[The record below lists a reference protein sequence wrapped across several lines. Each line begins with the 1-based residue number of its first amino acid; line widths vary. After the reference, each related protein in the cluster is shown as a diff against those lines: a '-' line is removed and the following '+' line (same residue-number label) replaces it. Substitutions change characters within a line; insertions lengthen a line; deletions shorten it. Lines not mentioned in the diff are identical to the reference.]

1 MTLWYCT
8 FIDVYGHRCNIA
20 KTLQISFVV
29 RFISTI
35 EVIYFCQ
42 HIYCITNLPLI
53 RRKCVS
59 EDHNNVY
66 FEKWN
71 RNMISS
77 CSVIVFVGRE
87 VSIDKWSAINFA
99 WELFACV
106 LKRNIKYVLFSI
118 AELWIIYCWYCIH
131 QYECYNTID
140 KYQNSI
146 YCPFHWNYIYIP
158 R

>member
-1 MTLWYCT
+1 MKLWYCT

-106 LKRNIKYVLFSI
+106 LKRNKICIVLNCRI
-118 AELWIIYCWYCIH
+118 MNNLLLILHTPLWML
-131 QYECYNTID
+131 QYNWLNNI
-140 KYQNSI
+140 NSI
-146 YCPFHWNYIYIP
+146 
-158 R
+158 